1 MKRFQ
6 SSEEGTWHSLARG
19 AEGSKKWSTGAD
31 ISQMRAI
38 LLEET
43 EAKGQSQTGFGGRGY
58 MISHLVQLSLGY
70 V

>member
-6 SSEEGTWHSLARG
+6 SLEEGTWHSLAKG

-31 ISQMRAI
+31 ISQMGAI

-43 EAKGQSQTGFGGRGY
+43 GAKGQSQTGFDGRGY
-58 MISHLVQLSLGY
+58 MTSHLVQLYLGY
-70 V
+70 A